1 MTSVLKVDNI
11 QTSSGAT
18 AKAKDVGLNDAG
30 TILQVKST
38 LWQTRTSKS
47 YTAQTRTVV
56 DELAVTITPRDANS
70 RFMIFVRA
78 SGEWNGTNYHD
89 TLYGID
95 RSGTAINEGT
105 YTSTTASGISMNQR
119 SYGGTDNDSTPD
131 TTCFQTVDSPATTSA
146 ITYKVSVWQAQG
158 YSKFWNGTVNSSASN
173 VSNETPSSEII
184 VMEIAG

>member
-1 MTSVLKVDNI
+1 MTSILKVDNI

-38 LWQTRTSKS
+38 LWQTRTQKS
-47 YTAQTRTVV
+47 YAAATRTAV

-70 RFMIFVRA
+70 RFMIFARI
-78 SGEWNGTNYHD
+78 SGEWNGTNHHD

-105 YTSTTASGISMNQR
+105 HTTTTASGISMAMR

-131 TTCFQTVDSPATTSA
+131 TTSFQTVDSPATASA
-146 ITYKVSVWQAQG
+146 ITYKVTVWQAQG
-158 YSKFWNGTVNSSASN
+158 YDKFWNGAVNSSASN
-173 VSNETPSSEII
+173 TSNESTSSEII